1 MSLFPINGC
10 VTTPPGWAMGEAH
23 SFWAKPKQPQAIGD
37 STSLLPPA
45 AQEDLCRQV
54 IWMKLGMLLKEASM
68 ELVTVV

>member
-23 SFWAKPKQPQAIGD
+23 SFWAKPKQPQA
-37 STSLLPPA
+37 TVPPA